1 MGCRGRTEMSLV
13 FHRSTPLLYIQK
25 KLRIAPRHERFRNA
39 PNIRNPAPRQL
50 LCAFAWRIPHV
61 WRSENVCKCSCEHGI
76 CSRFP
81 RCFLH
86 IRQEAAVLDISVSA
100 AVFFYEVK
108 ICISYQKRA
117 RGKLFSA
124 DPLARFISFA
134 VFIFLWFLEKTGI
147 SYEAMSYPL
156 SDESA
161 VYPAAHVEPL
171 GVDPCIACVIKLN
184 TANGSCT
191 KKVSVK

>member
-1 MGCRGRTEMSLV
+1 MPPQEERDAGDGQKCLWCPIGVPPFYTYR
-13 FHRSTPLLYIQK
+13 RSCALL
-25 KLRIAPRHERFRNA
+25 LATS
-39 PNIRNPAPRQL
+39 
-50 LCAFAWRIPHV
+50 AFAMLQTFGILPRGSCSAPLRGCDGLRSSTFLIV

-86 IRQEAAVLDISVSA
+86 IRQEAAVLDICVSA

-117 RGKLFSA
+117 KGKLLSA

-134 VFIFLWFLEKTGI
+134 VFIFALV
-147 SYEAMSYPL
+147 P
-156 SDESA
+156 
-161 VYPAAHVEPL
+161 
-171 GVDPCIACVIKLN
+171 
-184 TANGSCT
+184 
-191 KKVSVK
+191 

>member
-1 MGCRGRTEMSLV
+1 MPGTDRNVSGVPQEY
-13 FHRSTPLLYIQK
+13 PLLYIHK
-25 KLRIAPRHERFRNA
+25 KLRIALRHERFRNA

-117 RGKLFSA
+117 RGKLLSA

-134 VFIFLWFLEKTGI
+134 VFILLWFLEKTGI
-147 SYEAMSYPL
+147 SYEL
-156 SDESA
+156 SA
-161 VYPAAHVEPL
+161 VR
-171 GVDPCIACVIKLN
+171 
-184 TANGSCT
+184 
-191 KKVSVK
+191 

>member
-1 MGCRGRTEMSLV
+1 MSLV
-13 FHRSTPLLYIQK
+13 SHRNTPFLYIQK
-25 KLRIAPRHERFRNA
+25 KLRIAPCHERFRNA

-108 ICISYQKRA
+108 NCISHQKRA
-117 RGKLFSA
+117 RGKLLSA
-124 DPLARFISFA
+124 DPLARFISLCCIHFCSGSLRKQVSA
-134 VFIFLWFLEKTGI
+134 ICYQMNLLFTQPL
-147 SYEAMSYPL
+147 MSSL
-156 SDESA
+156 FE
-161 VYPAAHVEPL
+161 
-171 GVDPCIACVIKLN
+171 
-184 TANGSCT
+184 
-191 KKVSVK
+191 